1 MMGII
6 ADSWRAGGVNKS
18 GMPIGIALAPATNQE
33 MWDANLTNY
42 FPNSP
47 GAPLVLQWNMVIV
60 NVYATRIYT
69 YKLSREYT
77 HTHTHLYINSRFQM
91 L

>member
-47 GAPLVLQWNMVIV
+47 GALLVLQWNRVKV
-60 NVYATRIYT
+60 NVYTTRI
-69 YKLSREYT
+69 
-77 HTHTHLYINSRFQM
+77 HA
-91 L
+91 